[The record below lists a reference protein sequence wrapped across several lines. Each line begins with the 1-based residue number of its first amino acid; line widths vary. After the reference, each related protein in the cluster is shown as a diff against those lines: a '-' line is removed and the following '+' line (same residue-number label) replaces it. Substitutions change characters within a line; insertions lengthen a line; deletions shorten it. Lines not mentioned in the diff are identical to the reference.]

1 MGSSQSKSPSN
12 PRNTCGKKTCQ
23 RHVSDMWH
31 PVLPRSSDRLTVKTK
46 AFNPCFLHLGDFGN
60 LEIPGNLIQNLT
72 VSWFIPCFLRKPRIF
87 SARNWSAHFETDPE
101 IRRDFEDGKPIE
113 SCEVI
118 PSLIIENTGGHPRS
132 HNMNKSN
139 ISTRVSGDW
148 LKPWWKTATFFLSL
162 QSVVSVYWR
171 LWYRN
176 YVQRSE
182 GEVLKRMKITEKS
195 IGINLINLIP
205 STFWGYPMLL
215 LFVNFQFLSVKP
227 GWSWLKTPCWVA
239 ISMAHVQDCDL
250 TMGQT
255 FITLSQLFVGLCQA
269 ILRWEKRGKETNLF
283 TFLIL
288 SLCWFGNSR
297 FLILG
302 THMLFV

>member
-1 MGSSQSKSPSN
+1 MAPGVTHGHRIVWLWRRRCLTRVSYILEILETWKYLETWFKTSPS
-12 PRNTCGKKTCQ
+12 
-23 RHVSDMWH
+23 H
-31 PVLPRSSDRLTVKTK
+31 SSPMF
-46 AFNPCFLHLGDFGN
+46 FN
-60 LEIPGNLIQNLT
+60 ET
-72 VSWFIPCFLRKPRIF
+72 SYFLRNKLERPFWDKP
-87 SARNWSAHFETDPE
+87 FETNPE

-132 HNMNKSN
+132 HKMNKSN

-182 GEVLKRMKITEKS
+182 GEVSKRMKITEKS

-227 GWSWLKTPCWVA
+227 GWSWLKTPCWVGKKSWWHMSSTA
-239 ISMAHVQDCDL
+239 
-250 TMGQT
+250 TW
-255 FITLSQLFVGLCQA
+255 
-269 ILRWEKRGKETNLF
+269 RWVKR
-283 TFLIL
+283 
-288 SLCWFGNSR
+288 S
-297 FLILG
+297 
-302 THMLFV
+302 